1 MLGLVATICSANAEW
16 TEVDVNDIDSN
27 VLILLQQEVFQL
39 TEGAS
44 ELELDSIKVEI
55 AVKAGIFYK
64 FTLQSGDLV
73 INVVIQKRLDG
84 TLRAVSTNVG
94 ARMSPSNAEQASTRD
109 RKRQRAAP
117 AEEQESAR
125 NIPSLVNSQNGKA

>member
-1 MLGLVATICSANAEW
+1 M
-16 TEVDVNDIDSN
+16 
-27 VLILLQQEVFQL
+27 FQL

-94 ARMSPSNAEQASTRD
+94 ARMSPSNVEQASTRD

-125 NIPSLVNSQNGKA
+125 KIPSLVNSQNGKA

>member
-125 NIPSLVNSQNGKA
+125 KIPSLVNSQNGKA